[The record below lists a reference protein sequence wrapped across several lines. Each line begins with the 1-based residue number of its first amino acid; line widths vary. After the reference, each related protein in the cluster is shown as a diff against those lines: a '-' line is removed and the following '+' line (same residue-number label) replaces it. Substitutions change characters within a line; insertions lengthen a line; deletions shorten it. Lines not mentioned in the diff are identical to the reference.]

1 MTHIVWFIRVLSV
14 FLNTF
19 WRHCKIIL
27 DFFLIQIW
35 NSTLEFWMLQ
45 TEMIFAFMTFD
56 VVSLEFKKQLTS
68 HFLHDSRLI
77 KSNSKVK
84 FIFISFRR
92 SVINWTIEVGF
103 HRLGRSALVVLGP
116 ILSAVDTV
124 RCPILS
130 AVDLPAWSA
139 VRYWSLRSKNFR
151 SAEWNP
157 VEIQKF
163 IQQKQI
169 GFQSEWWNIVW
180 RLD

>member
-1 MTHIVWFIRVLSV
+1 MIWFIRVLSV

-77 KSNSKVK
+77 KSYSKVK

-116 ILSAVDTV
+116 ILSAVD
-124 RCPILS
+124 
-130 AVDLPAWSA
+130 LPAWSA
-139 VRYWSLRSKNFR
+139 VRYWSLRSKDFR

-169 GFQSEWWNIVW
+169 GFQSEWWKVLFKVW
-180 RLD
+180 CVTSIKKQL